1 MHAAPFAF
9 PVQSPSDRHSTQP
22 PVVVSHMNPGAQSVL
37 ARHPTHC
44 DVCVLQTRPQPFA
57 QSALVVHPVH
67 LGWQKFEVVLQAAPA
82 GLPVQSP
89 SDTQPTQR
97 PVDVLQTVTFP
108 PAQSEFDVQATSHAN
123 PRQISPAGQSA
134 LVAQPHA
141 IGASGGPPDA
151 VDLHN
156 LPPVDV
162 AQSAAAAHVH
172 VYADVSQVGPRG
184 LAAQSALVEHP
195 ERHRPVA
202 VSHTGPAGLPAQS
215 ALLAQALMHW
225 LPWPHTR
232 PLAQALP
239 KQPQTG

>member
-1 MHAAPFAF
+1 MFL
-9 PVQSPSDRHSTQP
+9 
-22 PVVVSHMNPGAQSVL
+22 VVS
-37 ARHPTHC
+37 
-44 DVCVLQTRPQPFA
+44 
-57 QSALVVHPVH
+57 
-67 LGWQKFEVVLQAAPA
+67 QAAPA
-82 GLPVQSP
+82 GLPVQSLSDTQPTQKLVDVLQAGP
-89 SDTQPTQR
+89 SGLPAQSALVTQPTQR
-97 PVDVLQTVTFP
+97 PVDVLQAVTFP

-123 PRQISPAGQSA
+123 PTQISPAGQSA

-172 VYADVSQVGPRG
+172 VCADVSQVGPRG

-202 VSHTGPAGLPAQS
+202 HTGPAGLPAQS

-225 LPWPHTR
+225 LPPPHIWP
-232 PLAQALP
+232 LGQAVP